1 MYDSQEVTIDTPL
14 VSVCIPT
21 YNGERFVAEAI
32 ASVLSQTYSRIELII
47 SDDDSTDETVAIA
60 HFFQQNSSQEIRVIT
75 NQNQRGI
82 AGNCNHCITEAKGK
96 YIKFLFQD
104 DLLAPQ
110 CVEKMVDLAEK
121 YPDIALVFSRR
132 EMFFDPGSETDPY
145 LMIVYQ
151 DFQNLPA
158 GWSQLKPVQWGRD
171 LLSDP
176 RLLEHPINKIGEPTT
191 VLLRG
196 EVCDRLG
203 GFDPHLNQLVDLDL
217 WWRIMAAYQVG
228 FIDET
233 LSYFRL
239 HQHQKTYQNIQE
251 GTDTDLNFFA
261 KVSSHPDYDFL
272 PLNLRQK
279 LH

>member
-1 MYDSQEVTIDTPL
+1 MYDSREVTIDTPL

-32 ASVLSQTYSRIELII
+32 STVLYQTYPGIELII
-47 SDDDSTDETVAIA
+47 SDDGSTDETVAIA
-60 HFFQQNSSQEIRVIT
+60 NFFRENSSLEIRVIT
-75 NQNQRGI
+75 NQNQPGI
-82 AGNCNHCITEAKGK
+82 AGNCNHCITQAQGK

-104 DLLAPQ
+104 DLLAPE
-110 CVEKMVDLAEK
+110 CLEKMVGLAET
-121 YPDIALVFSRR
+121 YPEISLVFSRR
-132 EMFFDPGSETDPY
+132 EMFFNQGAESDPY
-145 LMIVYQ
+145 LIMVYQ
-151 DFQNLPA
+151 DFQDLAA

-176 RLLEHPINKIGEPTT
+176 RLFEHPINKIGEPTT
-191 VLLRG
+191 VLLRR

-217 WWRIMAAYQVG
+217 WWRIMAEYQVG

-239 HQHQKTYQNIQE
+239 HKHQKTYQNIQE
-251 GTDTDLNFFA
+251 GTDTDLHFFA

-272 PLNLRQK
+272 PLNIRQK